1 LSIRHHFAAGPPKT
15 PPHAT
20 EIRLLPVLG
29 AGPPDDLDYGW
40 YFEQARRE
48 VQKTPGYRHRARALL
63 RDHPA
68 ALDLF
73 ERGLAPIPKWGKGHR
88 LKWAIRGLILVD
100 TSMGRVPPV
109 RWDERYVLAPV
120 GSPHAPIIRRDL
132 DRQCRRR
139 ALGTLGRCLAPSRGG
154 RL

>member
-1 LSIRHHFAAGPPKT
+1 MAVLSCHVSLGTLPPKIRDDQQVG
-15 PPHAT
+15 PHPT
-20 EIRLLPVLG
+20 L
-29 AGPPDDLDYGW
+29 
-40 YFEQARRE
+40 
-48 VQKTPGYRHRARALL
+48 AL
-63 RDHPA
+63 R
-68 ALDLF
+68 
-73 ERGLAPIPKWGKGHR
+73 HR

-109 RWDERYVLAPV
+109 RWDERYVLAPL

-139 ALGTLGRCLAPSRGG
+139 ALGTLGRCLASSRGG

>member
-1 LSIRHHFAAGPPKT
+1 MGIGVVGRCPT
-15 PPHAT
+15 
-20 EIRLLPVLG
+20 
-29 AGPPDDLDYGW
+29 
-40 YFEQARRE
+40 
-48 VQKTPGYRHRARALL
+48 
-63 RDHPA
+63 
-68 ALDLF
+68 
-73 ERGLAPIPKWGKGHR
+73 GHR

-154 RL
+154 RLWGHSSVGEKLHAKGQGGGWQKTPSFSPP